1 MNNYIS
7 LSSLAMD
14 LKRTA
19 NGYYRGSDRMA
30 QRFWEEALKRKSE
43 IDRSKVAPYI
53 VKLLDSMESVIQ
65 IEDKQKAA
73 EDILLYS
80 ILFQNA
86 SLKLK

>member
-14 LKRTA
+14 LKRVA
-19 NGYYRGSDRMA
+19 NGYYHGSDKTA
-30 QRFWEEALKRKSE
+30 QKFWQEALLRRGE
-43 IDRSKVAPYI
+43 IDKSKLKPYI
-53 VKLLDSMESVIQ
+53 AELLDNLEHLNNTQ
-65 IEDKQKAA
+65 DKQKLA
-73 EDILLYS
+73 EDVLLYS